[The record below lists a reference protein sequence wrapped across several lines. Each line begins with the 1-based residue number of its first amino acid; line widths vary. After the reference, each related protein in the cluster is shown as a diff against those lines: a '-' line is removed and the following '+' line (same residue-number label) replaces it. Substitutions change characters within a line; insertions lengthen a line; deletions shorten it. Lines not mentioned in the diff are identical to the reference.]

1 MFASVASGDETIVHS
16 LLSVDL
22 EWGPIAPTVAR
33 RIVATWL
40 LGQQSLDGAIE
51 DVALVVS
58 ELVTRAIDGARRD
71 PHLEATRTAD
81 ELRIHVSSPVPIEL
95 TPSDDPFDAIGPLVL
110 AALCIDWGVR
120 TTGDGTTQWARLD
133 LASPRPR

>member
-1 MFASVASGDETIVHS
+1 MDQSVPA

-22 EWGPIAPTVAR
+22 EWAAIAPTVAR

-40 LGQQSLDGAIE
+40 LGQQSSDAAIE

-58 ELVTRAIDGARRD
+58 ELVTRAIDGARGD
-71 PHLEATRTAD
+71 AHLDAERTGD
-81 ELRIHVSSPVPIEL
+81 GLRIKVSSPGRLDL

-110 AALCIDWGVR
+110 AALCTDWGVH
-120 TTGDGTTQWARLD
+120 TTGDTTVQWAQLD
-133 LASPRPR
+133 LSAPRAH